1 MKLRKLFSMIMALA
15 LVCTCFVSTAGCG
28 GDITKAQATLQ
39 IYNYSDAE
47 FYDEADVKMSID
59 LYGHLAPKTVN
70 AMTKYINEGYYDN
83 ALIYRMTD
91 FNQIM
96 VGDLILADGA
106 EGVVIEDDGATVNII
121 QNPVVKPTLDGEFE
135 IGGTTGSNLKNE
147 KGSIGLWR
155 SWYSLG
161 LDWLSSAATKT
172 GRATWFMPTESLA
185 SYNGYFC
192 VFAKLAL
199 DVEETKTAFNA
210 LNSIFTTSSS
220 YTTFIVYYTGTY
232 DNTKADQNHGLT
244 FNIVTQEYFNSLS
257 EEQVDQL
264 GIFKAEGQ
272 QLECYNQFKVRIP
285 NNSTTGKCG
294 AMVKKVRT
302 V

>member
-1 MKLRKLFSMIMALA
+1 MA
-15 LVCTCFVSTAGCG
+15 LVCICCVSSVGCAGV
-28 GDITKAQATLQ
+28 ISHAEATLQ

-47 FYDEADVKMSID
+47 FYNEDDVKMTID
-59 LYGHLAPKTVN
+59 LYGNLAPKTV
-70 AMTKYINEGYYDN
+70 AAIKQYIDEGYYNN

-91 FNQIM
+91 YNQIM
-96 VGDLILADGA
+96 VGDLVLADGA

-121 QNPVVKPTLDGEFE
+121 QNPIVKPTLDGEFE
-135 IGGTTGSNLKNE
+135 IGGTKGSNLKNE

-161 LDWLSSAATKT
+161 LDWMSTAATKT

-199 DVEETKTAFNA
+199 EKTATQKAFDE
-210 LNSIFTTSSS
+210 LSSIFTTSSS
-220 YTTFIVYYTGTY
+220 YTTFIIYYTGTY
-232 DNTKADQNHGLT
+232 DKNKADQNHGLE
-244 FNIVTQEYFNSLS
+244 FHCVTQDYFNSLD
-257 EEQVDQL
+257 EDEIEQL

-272 QLECYNQFKVRIP
+272 QLETYNQYKIRVP

-294 AMVKKVRT
+294 AMVKSVKNV
-302 V
+302 